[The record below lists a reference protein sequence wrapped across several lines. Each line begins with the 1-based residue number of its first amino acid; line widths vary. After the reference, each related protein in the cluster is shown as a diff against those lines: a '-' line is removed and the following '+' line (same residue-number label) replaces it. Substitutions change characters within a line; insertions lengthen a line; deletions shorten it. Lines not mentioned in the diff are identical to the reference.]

1 MPFQLGFGVGQVGGS
16 VISNTPAMILLFFMT
31 DTLGIPPALA
41 GLAVFIP
48 KLWVIVFDP
57 VMGRISDH
65 THSRWGRR
73 RPYILWGAILCGI
86 GFYFLFDVPWF
97 ETPTGRAAYM
107 TLMFGLVSTAFS
119 MFSVPYLAMA
129 SELAPTYRS
138 RTNIMVYR
146 IIFQS
151 IGILVG
157 IGLAKYLVEWGGTG
171 LKGYIFMGTVMGV
184 ICLATMV
191 TPFFATR
198 RIPTEYVAAS
208 SVTLAEQL
216 RTALQNGP
224 YVVLASATIMYWL
237 AASCVYAGIPY
248 LFGYII
254 QGSGVLLFNHIL
266 AMTFASMVAL
276 PCWGWLGN
284 RVGKRRAYVVST
296 LLYCATMLTW
306 LAAKPDQDLLVIG
319 RGVLVG
325 LTNTG
330 LLLMAVA
337 MLPDTIEY
345 DFRKTGL
352 RREGIFSGF
361 WMAIE
366 KAGNA
371 AGALVVG
378 VILSLMGFVESSGA
392 HVEQTDQARF
402 GILLSFSIVPVVLMA
417 TSLLILKKYT
427 LSEEQLAQS

>member
-1 MPFQLGFGVGQVGGS
+1 
-16 VISNTPAMILLFFMT
+16 MILLFFMT

-65 THSRWGRR
+65 TNSRWGRR
-73 RPYILWGAILCGI
+73 RPYILWGAIFCGI

-119 MFSVPYLAMA
+119 IFSVPYLAMA
-129 SELAPTYRS
+129 SELAPTYRT
-138 RTNIMVYR
+138 RTHIMVYR
-146 IIFQS
+146 ITFQS
-151 IGILVG
+151 VGILIG
-157 IGLAKYLVEWGGTG
+157 IGLAKYLVEWGGSG
-171 LKGYIFMGTVMGV
+171 REGYVFMGTVMGI
-184 ICLATMV
+184 ICLASMAS
-191 TPFFATR
+191 PFFATR
-198 RIPTEYVAAS
+198 RVATETIAAPS
-208 SVTLAEQL
+208 ITAIEQIKMVV
-216 RTALQNGP
+216 QNKP
-224 YVVLASATIMYWL
+224 YLILASATILYWL
-237 AASCVYAGIPY
+237 AASCVYAGLPY
-248 LFGYII
+248 LLGYIV
-254 QGSGVLLFNHIL
+254 QGSGALLFNHIL
-266 AMTFASMVAL
+266 LMTVVGMLAL

-284 RVGKRRAYVVST
+284 RLGKRRAYIISS
-296 LLYCATMLTW
+296 LLYCCTMLTW
-306 LAAKPDQDLLVIG
+306 LVAKPDQDLLFIG
-319 RGVLVG
+319 RGALVG

-345 DFRKTGL
+345 DFRKMGV
-352 RREGIFSGF
+352 RREGIFSGV

-378 VILSLMGFVESSGA
+378 VILSLMGFVESSAGVQ
-392 HVEQTDQARF
+392 VEQTEQALN
-402 GILLSFSIVPVVLMA
+402 GILIAFSVVPTVLIL
-417 TSLLILKKYT
+417 TSLLILRKYP
-427 LSEEQLAQS
+427 LSEQQLAELQE